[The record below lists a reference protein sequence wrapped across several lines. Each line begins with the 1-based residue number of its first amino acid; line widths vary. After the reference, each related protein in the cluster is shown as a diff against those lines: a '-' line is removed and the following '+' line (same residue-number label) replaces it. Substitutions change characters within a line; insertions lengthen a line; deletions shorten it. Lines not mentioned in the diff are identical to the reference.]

1 MTPIKTS
8 RLLAPLALLTLGI
21 RAALAADPAALSVVL
36 FDDRTPLA
44 GAEVRIDGQPLGR
57 TNDDGALRLSIDP
70 GRRTLTVTR
79 DGREVLTLELEFQP
93 QESAELIATLYP
105 DSPPSVFIESSHQA
119 GTAAAAPQAV
129 AGPPGVIEGRVIG
142 SEDGRP
148 VAGARIF
155 VSGTPLDVVTD
166 ADGRFRIEVAAGTYA
181 FSVIAPAFSAQTVEG
196 VVVDP
201 EQTVVREIELTPA
214 GLELAEFVVL
224 EPYIEGSL
232 AAFVEE
238 RRTSAAVTDIL
249 GAEQISRAGDSDAA
263 GALKRVTGLTLV
275 DGKYVYVRGL
285 GERYS
290 SVLLNGAQ
298 IPSPD
303 PTRRVVPLDL
313 FPTEILQGVV
323 VQKTYSA
330 DMPGEFGGGSI
341 ALRTRGFPDSPFF
354 KLSGSL
360 GYADG
365 TSFRQGF
372 GYAGG
377 GRDWTGKDDGGRALP
392 ARLDAL
398 RRDGLF
404 LRQRTPANPA
414 GLTPQEFEA
423 VGEALAAGGYDI
435 TGKRIGPD
443 GGFALSGGSSWNFG
457 QAWRVGFLAS
467 ARYSRSFDTR
477 TEARR
482 FYTASSDGLNLRDD
496 TTLVGTRTEI
506 DSSGFLVAGIDY
518 GDDHSLRGTSL
529 IVRQTEDLARIQS
542 GVVDSQPLENYKLA
556 WVENEL
562 VAHQLTGGHRL
573 PWFVEQARVDW
584 LYTRARANRYAPN
597 TREYRFDVRDD
608 GRFFSL
614 STASNSHSFANL
626 DDDSESGDLGLAL
639 PFAAGARVQG
649 ELGLKAGRLQ
659 RERDSYIR
667 RYQFFARGASVIR
680 PEVLGRPT
688 LEAILNPDT
697 IRPDGFVVAEITQP
711 TDNYFASQRLDY
723 RAISLDLNLWDR
735 LRLNFGLRE
744 EDNRQ
749 EVTTFSVVRPSDRP
763 VIGLID
769 QIDRLPSFAATW
781 QLTGNQQLR
790 LGYSRTL
797 SRPDFRE
804 LTAAPFVDPILD
816 VLTFGNPELVT
827 ASIRNY
833 DLRWE
838 YYFSPTESVSV
849 AAFRKDFTNPIE
861 KQLLPGSGSIL
872 LTLANAEGATNQGVE
887 LDAYK
892 HLGFLGR
899 WIGDA
904 RWAQWLRLD
913 RLAWENWYL
922 GANYAWIDSE
932 IRLDPARSG
941 FNTNLVRPLE
951 GQSPYVVNLQ
961 LGYQSSDGDRE
972 ATLLYN
978 VSGERI
984 VQVGVDTQ
992 PDTYEQPFHQLDFTW
1007 KQRLGEHWAF
1017 RVRLRNLLD
1026 PRVEFRQGN
1035 ERTREYRKGRELAL
1049 SLEWAPF

>member
-1 MTPIKTS
+1 MTPAKTS
-8 RLLAPLALLTLGI
+8 RLLAPLALLALGI

-70 GRRTLTVTR
+70 GRRTLSVSR
-79 DGREVLTLELEFQP
+79 DGREVLTLELDFQP
-93 QESAELIATLYP
+93 EESAELIATLYP

-129 AGPPGVIEGRVIG
+129 AGPPGVIEGRVVS

-166 ADGRFRIEVAAGTYA
+166 ADGRFRIEVASGTYA
-181 FSVIAPAFSAQTVEG
+181 FSVIAPNFSAQTIDG
-196 VVVDP
+196 VAVDP
-201 EQTVVREIELTPA
+201 EQTVAREVELTPA
-214 GLELAEFVVL
+214 GLELPEFVVL

-341 ALRTRGFPDSPFF
+341 ALRTKGFPESPVFRIA
-354 KLSGSL
+354 GSF
-360 GYADG
+360 GHADG
-365 TSFRQGF
+365 TSFQDGF
-372 GYAGG
+372 GY
-377 GRDWTGKDDGGRALP
+377 DGGRRDWAGRDDGARGLP
-392 ARLDAL
+392 AHLEQLRQQGIFL
-398 RRDGLF
+398 RR
-404 LRQRTPANPA
+404 RTPANPA
-414 GLTPQEFEA
+414 GLTPAEIEA
-423 VGEALAAGGYDI
+423 VGEQVAGVYDI
-435 TGKRIGPD
+435 DPRSIGPN
-443 GGFALSGGSSWNFG
+443 GSLAMSGGNSWRLG
-457 QAWRVGFLAS
+457 QRWQAGFLAS
-467 ARYSRSFDTR
+467 LRYARDFDTYEE
-477 TEARR
+477 TRR
-482 FYTASSDGLNLRDD
+482 FFTASSEGLNLRDQ
-496 TTLVGTRTEI
+496 TEVAGTSTEV
-506 DSSGFLVAGIDY
+506 DVSGFLVAGLQY
-518 GDDHSLRGTSL
+518 GDGQKLRGTSM
-529 IVRQTEDLARIQS
+529 IVRQTGDDARITR
-542 GVVDSQPLENYKLA
+542 GVVDSQPLENYKLE
-556 WVENEL
+556 WIENEL
-562 VAHQLTGGHRL
+562 IAHQLAGEHAL
-573 PWFVEQARVDW
+573 PWTWEGARFDW
-584 LYTRARANRYAPN
+584 LYTRAEANRYAPN
-597 TREYRFDVRDD
+597 TREYRYDLRDD

-614 STASNSHSFANL
+614 GTAGNLARWANL
-626 DDDSESGDLGLAL
+626 DDASESADLKLILPLRFGERVKADVAL
-639 PFAAGARVQG
+639 GH
-649 ELGLKAGRLQ
+649 GRLD
-659 RERDSYIR
+659 RDRDSWIR
-667 RYQFFARGASVIR
+667 TYAFFPSGGSVTR
-680 PEVLGRPT
+680 PEIIGRPS
-688 LEAILNPDT
+688 LEDILNPDNISPT
-697 IRPDGFVVAEITQP
+697 GFGLQEITQA
-711 TDNYFASQRLDY
+711 TDNYFATQELSY
-723 RAISLDLNLWDR
+723 RAVTVDLDLYER
-735 LRLNFGLRE
+735 LRLNLGLRE
-744 EDNRQ
+744 EANFQ
-749 EVTTFSVVRPSDRP
+749 QVTTFSVINPNSPP
-763 VIGLID
+763 VLGTID
-769 QIDRLPSFAATW
+769 ATDRLPAFAATW
-781 QLTGNQQLR
+781 SITANQQVR
-790 LGYSRTL
+790 LGYSKTL

-804 LTAAPFVDPILD
+804 LSAAPFRDPILD
-816 VLTFGNPELVT
+816 VIAFGNPDLVPT
-827 ASIRNY
+827 SIRNY

-849 AAFRKDFTNPIE
+849 AAFRKDFANPIE

-887 LDAYK
+887 LDVFK
-892 HLGFLGR
+892 HLGFFDR
-899 WIGDA
+899 AIADA
-904 RWAQWLRLD
+904 HWARWLRLD
-913 RLAWENWYL
+913 RLEWDNWYV

-932 IRLDPARSG
+932 IRLDPAKSG

-1007 KQRLGEHWAF
+1007 KQRLGDHWAL
-1017 RVRLRNLLD
+1017 RVRVRNLLD
-1026 PRVEFRQGN
+1026 PKVEFRQGS
-1035 ERTREYRKGRELAL
+1035 ELTREYRKGRELAL